1 MSLQISRTDSAKLAT
16 PYAGVGLDAVFL
28 RIERVTFDFRQD
40 TLDYDFS
47 AYASQ
52 AAMTTAGTTSVP
64 IPELSALSTIKVG
77 LSGVEQNGGQLAIC
91 YTHLKGL
98 LAAVVGTPYIVTDI

>member
-1 MSLQISRTDSAKLAT
+1 MPLQISRADLAPLAT
-16 PYAGVGLDAVFL
+16 PFAGLGLPTVYL
-28 RIERVTFDFRQD
+28 RIERVVFDFRQD

-47 AYASQ
+47 VYANP
-52 AAMTTAGTTSVP
+52 AAMTTAGTSSVP
-64 IPELSALSTIKVG
+64 IPELAALPTIKVG

-98 LAAVVGTPYIVTDI
+98 LAAVPGNPYTVTDL